1 MLNYTDYFSQPMNI
15 AGIIPARY
23 ASTRF
28 PGKPLAMIDG
38 VSMIRRVYEQC
49 LKADSLNIV
58 IVATDDVRIADH
70 VKSFNGNVVMTST
83 DHRSGTDRCNEALKQ
98 LMTLNP
104 EQQFDIVVNIQGDEP
119 FIDPS
124 QINAVT
130 DCFSDPD
137 VDIATL
143 ARPIDTTEEL
153 FNPNAVKVVR
163 GSKKQALYF
172 SRSPIPYIRNYE
184 QEDWIKQ
191 GSFLKHLGLY
201 AYRAEV
207 LSAIA
212 SLPQGIL
219 ENYESLEQL
228 RWLENGY
235 RISVELTDKEGV
247 SIDTPEDLAKLMN
260 IIW

>member
-1 MLNYTDYFSQPMNI
+1 MKI

-28 PGKPLAMIDG
+28 PGKPLAMIG
-38 VSMIRRVYEQC
+38 GMSMIRRVYEQC
-49 LKADSLNIV
+49 RKAESLDIV

-70 VKSFNGNVVMTST
+70 VKSFNGNVIMTSP
-83 DHRSGTDRCNEALKQ
+83 DHHSGTDRCNEALSH
-98 LMTLNP
+98 LMINNP
-104 EQQFDIVVNIQGDEP
+104 DRYDIVVNIQGDEP

-124 QINAVT
+124 QINALT
-130 DCFSDPD
+130 ACFKDPE

-143 ARPIDTTEEL
+143 ARKIDTIEEL
-153 FNPNAVKVVR
+153 LNPNAVKVVI
-163 GSKKQALYF
+163 GNKKQALYF
-172 SRSPIPYIRNYE
+172 SRSPIPFIRNHDQGE
-184 QEDWIKQ
+184 WINH

-201 AYRAEV
+201 AYRSVV
-207 LSAIA
+207 LNAIA
-212 SLPQGIL
+212 KLTPGIL

-247 SIDTPEDLAKLMN
+247 SIDTPEYLAKLMN

>member
-1 MLNYTDYFSQPMNI
+1 MLNFTDYFRHSMNI

-28 PGKPLAMIDG
+28 PGKPLAMIG
-38 VSMIRRVYEQC
+38 GISMIRRVYEQC
-49 LKADSLNIV
+49 LKADSLNV
-58 IVATDDVRIADH
+58 VVVATDDIRIADH
-70 VKSFNGNVVMTST
+70 VREFNGNVVMTSK
-83 DHRSGTDRCNEALKQ
+83 DHRSGTDRCNEALRH
-98 LMTLNP
+98 LLNHNP
-104 EQQFDIVVNIQGDEP
+104 DQHFDVVINIQGDEP

-124 QINAVT
+124 QINAVA
-130 DCFSDPD
+130 DCFKDPE

-143 ARPIDTTEEL
+143 ARPIDSAEEL

-163 GSKKQALYF
+163 GNKKQALYF
-172 SRSPIPYIRNYE
+172 SRSPIPYIRNVNKDE
-184 QEDWIKQ
+184 WISR

-201 AYRAEV
+201 AYRSDV
-207 LSAIA
+207 LADIA
-212 SLPQGIL
+212 TLPAGIL
-219 ENYESLEQL
+219 ENFESLEQL

-247 SIDTPEDLAKLMN
+247 SIDTPEDLSKLMN

>member
-28 PGKPLAMIDG
+28 PGKPLAMIGG

-58 IVATDDVRIADH
+58 VVATDDVRIAEH
-70 VKSFNGNVVMTST
+70 VKAFNGNVVMTST
-83 DHRSGTDRCNEALKQ
+83 EHRSGTDRCNEALKH
-98 LMTLNP
+98 LMIHNP
-104 EQQFDIVVNIQGDEP
+104 DQQFDIVVNIQGDEP

-130 DCFSDPD
+130 NCFKDPE

-143 ARPIDTTEEL
+143 ARPIDSAEEL
-153 FNPNAVKVVR
+153 FNPNAVKVVT
-163 GSKKQALYF
+163 GNKKQALYF
-172 SRSPIPYIRNYE
+172 SRSPIPFIRNFD
-184 QEDWIKQ
+184 QNDWISR

-201 AYRAEV
+201 AYRSEV
-207 LSAIA
+207 LKAIA
-212 SLPQGIL
+212 TLPPGIL
-219 ENYESLEQL
+219 ENFESLEQL

-247 SIDTPEDLAKLMN
+247 SIDTPEDLTKLMN

>member
-1 MLNYTDYFSQPMNI
+1 MQNYTDYFNQPMNI

-28 PGKPLAMIDG
+28 PGKPLAMIG
-38 VSMIRRVYEQC
+38 GMSMIRRVYEQC
-49 LKADSLNIV
+49 LKAESLNTVV
-58 IVATDDVRIADH
+58 IATDDIRIADH

-83 DHRSGTDRCNEALKQ
+83 DHRSGTDRCNEALKY
-98 LMTLNP
+98 LLNHNP
-104 EQQFDIVVNIQGDEP
+104 DQHYDIVVNIQGDEP

-130 DCFSDPD
+130 NCFRDPE

-143 ARPIDTTEEL
+143 ARQIDSNEEL
-153 FNPNAVKVVR
+153 FNPNAVKVVT
-163 GSKKQALYF
+163 GNKMQALYF
-172 SRSPIPYIRNYE
+172 SRSPIPYIRNFE
-184 QEDWIKQ
+184 QKDWVSQ
-191 GSFLKHLGLY
+191 GRFLKHLGLY
-201 AYRAEV
+201 AYRSQV
-207 LSAIA
+207 LMAIA
-212 SLPQGIL
+212 QLPQGIL
-219 ENYESLEQL
+219 ENHESLEQL

>member
-1 MLNYTDYFSQPMNI
+1 MLNYTDYFSQTMNI

-28 PGKPLAMIDG
+28 PGKPLAMIGG

-49 LKADSLNIV
+49 LKAESLNIV
-58 IVATDDVRIADH
+58 VVATDDVRIADH
-70 VKSFNGNVVMTST
+70 VKEFNGNVVMTST
-83 DHRSGTDRCNEALKQ
+83 DHRSGTDRCNEALKH
-98 LMTLNP
+98 LMIHDP
-104 EQQFDIVVNIQGDEP
+104 DKHYDVVVNIQGDEP
-119 FIDPS
+119 FMDPS

-130 DCFSDPD
+130 DCFIDPD

-143 ARPIDTTEEL
+143 ARRIDSAEEL

-163 GSKKQALYF
+163 GNKNQALYF
-172 SRSPIPYIRNYE
+172 SRSPIPFIRNAV
-184 QEDWIKQ
+184 QDDWITQ
-191 GSFLKHLGLY
+191 GNFLKHLGLY
-201 AYRAEV
+201 AYRCDI
-207 LSAIA
+207 LNAIA
-212 SLPQGIL
+212 TLPPGKL
-219 ENYESLEQL
+219 ENFESLEQL

>member
-1 MLNYTDYFSQPMNI
+1 MNI

-28 PGKPLAMIDG
+28 PGKPLAMIGG

-49 LKADSLNIV
+49 LKAESLNIV
-58 IVATDDVRIADH
+58 VVATDDVRIADH
-70 VKSFNGNVVMTST
+70 VKEFNGNVVMTST
-83 DHRSGTDRCNEALKQ
+83 DHRSGTDRCNEALKH
-98 LMTLNP
+98 LMIHNP
-104 EQQFDIVVNIQGDEP
+104 DKHYDVVVNIQGDEP
-119 FIDPS
+119 FIDPT

-130 DCFSDPD
+130 DCFIDPD

-143 ARPIDTTEEL
+143 ARRIDSAEEL
-153 FNPNAVKVVR
+153 FNPNAVKVVT
-163 GSKKQALYF
+163 GIKNQALYF
-172 SRSPIPYIRNYE
+172 SRSPIPFIRNAA
-184 QEDWIKQ
+184 QDNWITQ

-201 AYRAEV
+201 AYRSDV
-207 LSAIA
+207 LNAIA
-212 SLPQGIL
+212 TLPIGKL
-219 ENYESLEQL
+219 ENFESLEQL

-235 RISVELTDKEGV
+235 CISVELTDKEGV

>member
-1 MLNYTDYFSQPMNI
+1 MNI

-28 PGKPLAMIDG
+28 PGKPLALIG
-38 VSMIRRVYEQC
+38 GLSMIRRVYEQC

-58 IVATDDVRIADH
+58 VVATDDERIAEH
-70 VKSFNGNVVMTST
+70 VKEFNGNVVMTST
-83 DHRSGTDRCNEALKQ
+83 DHRSGTDRCNEALKH
-98 LMTLNP
+98 LMIHNP
-104 EQQFDIVVNIQGDEP
+104 DQHYDIVVNIQGDEP
-119 FIDPS
+119 FINPS
-124 QINAVT
+124 QINALT

-143 ARPIDTTEEL
+143 ARRIDSVEEL
-153 FNPNAVKVVR
+153 FNPNAVKVVT
-163 GSKKQALYF
+163 GNKKQALYF
-172 SRSPIPYIRNYE
+172 SRSPIPFIRNAAQDE
-184 QEDWIKQ
+184 WITQ
-191 GSFLKHLGLY
+191 GRFLKHLGLY
-201 AYRAEV
+201 AYRSDV
-207 LSAIA
+207 LNAIA
-212 SLPQGIL
+212 ALPPGEL
-219 ENYESLEQL
+219 ENFESLEQL